1 MKKRIPDLVNEP
13 GGFTKVFDPIK
24 HVIVGMT
31 ERVRKLFIGLDN

>member
-13 GGFTKVFDPIK
+13 GGFTKVFDPIT

-31 ERVRKLFIGLDN
+31 ERARKLFVGLDN